1 HPYLIPG
8 HDNTTRCRSF
18 TPLLDASTITT
29 ELVMR
34 TDHSI
39 PEMKTRSEPK
49 EVHLKAKEA

>member
-1 HPYLIPG
+1 MYFRCHLDHPYLIPG

-34 TDHSI
+34 TVC
-39 PEMKTRSEPK
+39 P
-49 EVHLKAKEA
+49 KAKEA